1 MSTVATFAAAN
12 PTIRTSSAYAAR
24 FGIGSCASYTVKAY
38 AAAMDTAHWATSMR
52 EITGE
57 A

>member
-1 MSTVATFAAAN
+1 MRTVATFAAAK
-12 PTIRTSSAYAAR
+12 PTTSTSSAYAAR
-24 FGIGSCASYTVKAY
+24 FGIGSPDSYSVNAY
-38 AAAMDTAHWATSMR
+38 AAAMDTAHWATSRR